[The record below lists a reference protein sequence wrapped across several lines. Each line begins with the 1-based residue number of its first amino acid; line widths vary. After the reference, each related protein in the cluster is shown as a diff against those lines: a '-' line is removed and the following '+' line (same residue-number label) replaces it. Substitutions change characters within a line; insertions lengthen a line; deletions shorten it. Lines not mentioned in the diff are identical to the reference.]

1 MQKPCAERG
10 FETFEE
16 LKTWRA
22 GCPEAEEAGVH
33 QSLQGFV
40 SPLKDFGLYPLSKEM
55 SLKC

>member
-22 GCPEAEEAGVH
+22 GCPEAEEVGG
-33 QSLQGFV
+33 LCPQGFV
-40 SPLKDFGLYPLSKEM
+40 SPLKDFGPYPLSKEM